1 MIIKQRKAYSF
12 SIHACWKYTRETDWY
27 HPSSQTTGIKTCKP
41 SSTEKKKKKIICFKN
56 APRKF
61 QKKIITDVFS

>member
-41 SSTEKKKKKIICFKN
+41 SSTEKKKKKSYVLKMLQEN
-56 APRKF
+56 SRRK
-61 QKKIITDVFS
+61 